1 MTESE
6 FERCVRLYLNSVYTT
21 ALYYLKNS
29 SDAED
34 VAQNVFLKLYTYT
47 GSFNDDGHIKAWLL
61 RCAVNESKNLLHS
74 HWYRFSRPLDEA
86 EDKAV
91 DSYSGEDGELLRILR
106 KLGRN
111 NRIVLYMYYYEGYS
125 CAEIGRIIGIGEK
138 AAAARLRRGRQQ
150 LKKLIGNGKEQ
161 DLYEL

>member
-1 MTESE
+1 MIESE
-6 FERCVRLYLNSVYTT
+6 FERCVALYLNSVYTM

-34 VAQNVFLKLYTYT
+34 VAQDVFLKLYTYP
-47 GSFNDDGHIKAWLL
+47 GRFNDDGHIKAWLL
-61 RCAVNESKNLLHS
+61 RCAINESKNLLHS
-74 HWYRFSRPLDEA
+74 HWYRFSQSLEA
-86 EDKAV
+86 AGDKTGSCLTEEDDTV
-91 DSYSGEDGELLRILR
+91 LRIMK

-125 CAEIGRIIGIGEK
+125 CAEIGEIIGIGEK

-150 LKKLIGNGKEQ
+150 LKKLIETGKERNI
-161 DLYEL
+161 YEL

>member
-6 FERCVRLYLNSVYTT
+6 FERCVRLNLNSVYTT

-29 SDAED
+29 SDAQD
-34 VAQNVFLKLYTYT
+34 VVQNVFLKLYTYT

-74 HWYRFSRPLDEA
+74 HWYRFSLPLEAA
-86 EDKAV
+86 EDKV
-91 DSYSGEDGELLRILR
+91 SGDSAEEDDRVLYILK
-106 KLGRN
+106 KLGRK

-125 CAEIGRIIGIGEK
+125 CGEIGKIIGISEK

-150 LKKLIGNGKEQ
+150 LKKLMESGKEQ
-161 DLYEL
+161 EQYEL